1 MSGGPRVLI
10 RRLDPTL
17 PLPSYALA
25 GDAGMDLRSAVDVV
39 LAPGE
44 RCRIPTGIA
53 VAIPD
58 GHAGFVQ
65 PRSGLAARTG
75 LGFVNSPGLIDSGY
89 RGEIQVVA
97 INLDRQDPIDIRR
110 GDKIAQLVILPV
122 PQVALA
128 EVEELPASDRGAGGF
143 GFESRRP
150 LQVTPQVRGLTPRLS
165 SEDGDGIRK
174 GRAATHLAEPGTPGR
189 TQAGARAM

>member
-10 RRLDPTL
+10 RRLDPSL

-25 GDAGMDLRSAVDVV
+25 GDAGMDLRAAADVT
-39 LAPGE
+39 LKPGE
-44 RCRIPTGIA
+44 RCRIPTGVA

-58 GHAGFVQ
+58 GYAGFVQ
-65 PRSGLAARTG
+65 PRSGLAARAG

-97 INLDRQDPIDIRR
+97 INLDGQDPIEIQR
-110 GDKIAQLVILPV
+110 GDKIAQLVVLPV
-122 PQVALA
+122 PQATLA

-143 GFESRRP
+143 GS
-150 LQVTPQVRGLTPRLS
+150 TGS
-165 SEDGDGIRK
+165 
-174 GRAATHLAEPGTPGR
+174 
-189 TQAGARAM
+189 

>member
-1 MSGGPRVLI
+1 VSGGPRVLI
-10 RRLDPTL
+10 QRLDAAR

-25 GDAGMDLRSAVDVV
+25 GDAGLDLRSAVDLV

-65 PRSGLAARTG
+65 PRSGLAARAG

-97 INLDRQDPIDIRR
+97 INLDRRDPIDIRR

-128 EVEELPASDRGAGGF
+128 EVEELPASNRGAGGF
-143 GFESRRP
+143 GS
-150 LQVTPQVRGLTPRLS
+150 TGS
-165 SEDGDGIRK
+165 
-174 GRAATHLAEPGTPGR
+174 
-189 TQAGARAM
+189 

>member
-1 MSGGPRVLI
+1 
-10 RRLDPTL
+10 
-17 PLPSYALA
+17 
-25 GDAGMDLRSAVDVV
+25 MDLRSAVDVV

-65 PRSGLAARTG
+65 PRCGLAARTG

-97 INLDRQDPIDIRR
+97 INLDRADPIEIRR

-143 GFESRRP
+143 GS
-150 LQVTPQVRGLTPRLS
+150 TGS
-165 SEDGDGIRK
+165 
-174 GRAATHLAEPGTPGR
+174 
-189 TQAGARAM
+189 

>member
-10 RRLDPTL
+10 QRLDPSL
-17 PLPSYALA
+17 PLPSYAVG
-25 GDAGMDLRSAVDVV
+25 GDAGMDLRAAVGVV
-39 LAPGE
+39 LKPGE

-53 VAIPD
+53 LAIPT
-58 GHAGFVQ
+58 GYAGFVQ

-97 INLDRQDPIDIRR
+97 INLDRQDPIEIRR

-122 PQVALA
+122 PHATLA

-143 GFESRRP
+143 GS
-150 LQVTPQVRGLTPRLS
+150 TGS
-165 SEDGDGIRK
+165 
-174 GRAATHLAEPGTPGR
+174 
-189 TQAGARAM
+189 

>member
-97 INLDRQDPIDIRR
+97 INLDRRDPIDIRR

-122 PQVALA
+122 PQATLA
-128 EVEELPASDRGAGGF
+128 EVEDLPASDRGAGGF
-143 GFESRRP
+143 GS
-150 LQVTPQVRGLTPRLS
+150 TGS
-165 SEDGDGIRK
+165 
-174 GRAATHLAEPGTPGR
+174 
-189 TQAGARAM
+189 

>member
-1 MSGGPRVLI
+1 VSGGPRVLI
-10 RRLDPTL
+10 QRLDATL

-25 GDAGMDLRSAVDVV
+25 GDAGLDLRSAVDVV

-65 PRSGLAARTG
+65 PRSGLAARAG

-97 INLDRQDPIDIRR
+97 INLDRRDPIDIRR

-128 EVEELPASDRGAGGF
+128 EVEELPASNRGAGGF
-143 GFESRRP
+143 GS
-150 LQVTPQVRGLTPRLS
+150 TGS
-165 SEDGDGIRK
+165 
-174 GRAATHLAEPGTPGR
+174 
-189 TQAGARAM
+189 

>member
-1 MSGGPRVLI
+1 VSGGPRVLI

-65 PRSGLAARTG
+65 PRSGLAARAG

-97 INLDRQDPIDIRR
+97 INLDRREPIDIRR

-143 GFESRRP
+143 GS
-150 LQVTPQVRGLTPRLS
+150 TGS
-165 SEDGDGIRK
+165 
-174 GRAATHLAEPGTPGR
+174 
-189 TQAGARAM
+189 

>member
-10 RRLDPTL
+10 RRLDPSL

-39 LAPGE
+39 LEPGE

-143 GFESRRP
+143 GS
-150 LQVTPQVRGLTPRLS
+150 TGS
-165 SEDGDGIRK
+165 
-174 GRAATHLAEPGTPGR
+174 
-189 TQAGARAM
+189 

>member
-1 MSGGPRVLI
+1 VSGGPRVLI
-10 RRLDPTL
+10 RRLDPSL
-17 PLPSYALA
+17 PLPSYAVA
-25 GDAGMDLRSAVDVV
+25 GDAGMDLRSAADVV
-39 LAPGE
+39 LKPGE

-58 GHAGFVQ
+58 GYAGFVQ

-97 INLDRQDPIDIRR
+97 INLDLQDPIEIRR

-122 PQVALA
+122 PQATLA
-128 EVEELPASDRGAGGF
+128 EVEDLPASDRGAGGF
-143 GFESRRP
+143 GS
-150 LQVTPQVRGLTPRLS
+150 TGS
-165 SEDGDGIRK
+165 
-174 GRAATHLAEPGTPGR
+174 
-189 TQAGARAM
+189 

>member
-10 RRLDPTL
+10 RRLDPSL

-128 EVEELPASDRGAGGF
+128 EVEELPASNRGAGGF
-143 GFESRRP
+143 GS
-150 LQVTPQVRGLTPRLS
+150 TGS
-165 SEDGDGIRK
+165 
-174 GRAATHLAEPGTPGR
+174 
-189 TQAGARAM
+189 

>member
-1 MSGGPRVLI
+1 VSGGPRVLI

-97 INLDRQDPIDIRR
+97 INLDRRDPIDIRR

-122 PQVALA
+122 PQVALS

-143 GFESRRP
+143 GS
-150 LQVTPQVRGLTPRLS
+150 TGS
-165 SEDGDGIRK
+165 
-174 GRAATHLAEPGTPGR
+174 
-189 TQAGARAM
+189 

>member
-128 EVEELPASDRGAGGF
+128 EVEELPSSDRGAGGF
-143 GFESRRP
+143 GS
-150 LQVTPQVRGLTPRLS
+150 TGS
-165 SEDGDGIRK
+165 
-174 GRAATHLAEPGTPGR
+174 
-189 TQAGARAM
+189 

>member
-97 INLDRQDPIDIRR
+97 INLDRRDPIDIRR

-143 GFESRRP
+143 GS
-150 LQVTPQVRGLTPRLS
+150 TGS
-165 SEDGDGIRK
+165 
-174 GRAATHLAEPGTPGR
+174 
-189 TQAGARAM
+189 

>member
-1 MSGGPRVLI
+1 VSGGPRVLI

-97 INLDRQDPIDIRR
+97 INLDRRDPIDIRR

-122 PQVALA
+122 PQLALA
-128 EVEELPASDRGAGGF
+128 EVEELPASDRGADGF
-143 GFESRRP
+143 GS
-150 LQVTPQVRGLTPRLS
+150 TGS
-165 SEDGDGIRK
+165 
-174 GRAATHLAEPGTPGR
+174 
-189 TQAGARAM
+189 

>member
-10 RRLDPTL
+10 RRLDPSL

-97 INLDRQDPIDIRR
+97 INLDRRDPIDIRR

-143 GFESRRP
+143 GS
-150 LQVTPQVRGLTPRLS
+150 TGS
-165 SEDGDGIRK
+165 
-174 GRAATHLAEPGTPGR
+174 
-189 TQAGARAM
+189 

>member
-10 RRLDPTL
+10 RRLDPSL

-97 INLDRQDPIDIRR
+97 INLDRKDPIDIRR

-143 GFESRRP
+143 GS
-150 LQVTPQVRGLTPRLS
+150 TGS
-165 SEDGDGIRK
+165 
-174 GRAATHLAEPGTPGR
+174 
-189 TQAGARAM
+189 

>member
-97 INLDRQDPIDIRR
+97 INLDRRDPIDIRR

-122 PQVALA
+122 PQVALS

-143 GFESRRP
+143 GS
-150 LQVTPQVRGLTPRLS
+150 TGS
-165 SEDGDGIRK
+165 
-174 GRAATHLAEPGTPGR
+174 
-189 TQAGARAM
+189 

>member
-1 MSGGPRVLI
+1 VSGGPRVLI

-65 PRSGLAARTG
+65 PRSGLAARAG

-97 INLDRQDPIDIRR
+97 INLDRRDPIDIHR

-143 GFESRRP
+143 GS
-150 LQVTPQVRGLTPRLS
+150 TGS
-165 SEDGDGIRK
+165 
-174 GRAATHLAEPGTPGR
+174 
-189 TQAGARAM
+189 

>member
-143 GFESRRP
+143 GS
-150 LQVTPQVRGLTPRLS
+150 TGS
-165 SEDGDGIRK
+165 
-174 GRAATHLAEPGTPGR
+174 
-189 TQAGARAM
+189 

>member
-97 INLDRQDPIDIRR
+97 INLDRRDPIDIRR

-128 EVEELPASDRGAGGF
+128 EVEELPVSDRGAGGF
-143 GFESRRP
+143 GS
-150 LQVTPQVRGLTPRLS
+150 TGS
-165 SEDGDGIRK
+165 
-174 GRAATHLAEPGTPGR
+174 
-189 TQAGARAM
+189 

>member
-10 RRLDPTL
+10 QRLDATL

-25 GDAGMDLRSAVDVV
+25 GDAGLDLRSAVDVV

-65 PRSGLAARTG
+65 PRSGLAARAG

-97 INLDRQDPIDIRR
+97 INLDRRDPIDIRR

-128 EVEELPASDRGAGGF
+128 EVEELPASNRGAGGF
-143 GFESRRP
+143 GS
-150 LQVTPQVRGLTPRLS
+150 TGS
-165 SEDGDGIRK
+165 
-174 GRAATHLAEPGTPGR
+174 
-189 TQAGARAM
+189 

>member
-1 MSGGPRVLI
+1 VSGGPRVLI
-10 RRLDPTL
+10 RRLDPSL

-97 INLDRQDPIDIRR
+97 INLDRRDPIDIRR

-122 PQVALA
+122 PQVALS

-143 GFESRRP
+143 GS
-150 LQVTPQVRGLTPRLS
+150 TGS
-165 SEDGDGIRK
+165 
-174 GRAATHLAEPGTPGR
+174 
-189 TQAGARAM
+189 

>member
-97 INLDRQDPIDIRR
+97 INLDRKDPIDIRR

-122 PQVALA
+122 LQVTLA
-128 EVEELPASDRGAGGF
+128 EVDQLPASGRGAGGF
-143 GFESRRP
+143 GS
-150 LQVTPQVRGLTPRLS
+150 TG
-165 SEDGDGIRK
+165 G
-174 GRAATHLAEPGTPGR
+174 
-189 TQAGARAM
+189 

>member
-65 PRSGLAARTG
+65 PRSGLAARAG

-97 INLDRQDPIDIRR
+97 INLDRRDPIDIRR

-143 GFESRRP
+143 GS
-150 LQVTPQVRGLTPRLS
+150 TGS
-165 SEDGDGIRK
+165 
-174 GRAATHLAEPGTPGR
+174 
-189 TQAGARAM
+189 

>member
-1 MSGGPRVLI
+1 MSGGPTVLI
-10 RRLDPTL
+10 RRLDPSL
-17 PLPSYALA
+17 PLPSYAVA

-39 LAPGE
+39 LKPGE

-53 VAIPD
+53 LAIPD
-58 GHAGFVQ
+58 GYAGFVQ

-97 INLDRQDPIDIRR
+97 INLDGQDPIDIRR

-122 PQVALA
+122 PHATLA

-143 GFESRRP
+143 GS
-150 LQVTPQVRGLTPRLS
+150 TGS
-165 SEDGDGIRK
+165 
-174 GRAATHLAEPGTPGR
+174 
-189 TQAGARAM
+189 

>member
-1 MSGGPRVLI
+1 VSGGPRVLI

-58 GHAGFVQ
+58 GHAGFIQ
-65 PRSGLAARTG
+65 PRSGLAARAG

-97 INLDRQDPIDIRR
+97 INLDRRDPIDIRR

-143 GFESRRP
+143 GS
-150 LQVTPQVRGLTPRLS
+150 TGS
-165 SEDGDGIRK
+165 
-174 GRAATHLAEPGTPGR
+174 
-189 TQAGARAM
+189 

>member
-1 MSGGPRVLI
+1 VSGGPRVLI

-143 GFESRRP
+143 GS
-150 LQVTPQVRGLTPRLS
+150 TGS
-165 SEDGDGIRK
+165 
-174 GRAATHLAEPGTPGR
+174 
-189 TQAGARAM
+189 